1 LSPFLKI
8 GVMVAS
14 LRASGNFALVMQ
26 AFIQDSGVGLQTV
39 DETLSN
45 FVLILPEIDLLLF
58 RDITIF

>member
-1 LSPFLKI
+1 LSPFLKV

>member
-1 LSPFLKI
+1 
-8 GVMVAS
+8 MVAS